1 MIRRQ
6 TILMM
11 GLLIGASVSAG
22 AQPPDVRT
30 EPASQRQP
38 ATPPSAD
45 SEKGYHDLICKPNGT
60 EDGFDC
66 AVEPTPAKIVPI
78 PSEIPWPRSQD
89 LPVTG

>member
-6 TILMM
+6 TMLMI
-11 GLLIGASVSAG
+11 GLLAAASAAG

-30 EPASQRQP
+30 EPASRQQP
-38 ATPPSAD
+38 AHPGSDA
-45 SEKGYHDLICKPNGT
+45 SEKGYRDLICKPNGT
-60 EDGFDC
+60 EDSFDC

-89 LPVTG
+89 LPVSG